1 MKELHLRKFL
11 KTWMLP
17 ISMMGGI
24 VFHDWIGYLEFLTPY
39 LIFLMLTITYTR
51 VKPSE
56 FRITR
61 FQWNLLLVQML
72 GSWIAYCV
80 LFPVSEP
87 LATAAFICIFMPTAT
102 AAPVV
107 TGMLGGSV
115 TKLATYSLLSN
126 LTVAVTAPAF
136 LSIVNDSGRD
146 IPFTDSFT
154 TICAQVIPLL
164 ILPLVVALLLRY
176 SAPRAHRTIAEHQS
190 ISFWLWAVALFI
202 VMGRA
207 VSFMIKQPLSELPV
221 MLGMAAASLVVC
233 CLQFIIGRK
242 VGARLGDR
250 ISGAQGLGQK
260 NTILGIWMALTY
272 LHPLVSI
279 GPAAYIVWQNII
291 NSTQLYLY
299 SRKHSQID

>member
-1 MKELHLRKFL
+1 
-11 KTWMLP
+11 MLP

-24 VFHDWIGYLEFLTPY
+24 VFHDVIGYLEFLTPY

-61 FQWNLLLVQML
+61 FQWNLLLVQIV
-72 GSWIAYCV
+72 GCWIAY
-80 LFPVSEP
+80 LALLPVSEP
-87 LATAAFICIFMPTAT
+87 VATAAFLCIFMPTAT

-115 TKLATYSLLSN
+115 SKLATYSLLSN

-146 IPFTDSFT
+146 IAFADSFT

-164 ILPLVVALLLRY
+164 ILPLVVAILMRY
-176 SAPRAHRTIAEHQS
+176 SAPRLHRVIAEHQS

-207 VSFMIKQPLSELPV
+207 VSFMIKQPLSELPI

-233 CLQFIIGRK
+233 CLQFFTGRK

-260 NTILGIWMALTY
+260 NTILGIWMAITY
-272 LHPLVSI
+272 LHPLVSV

-291 NSTQLYLY
+291 NSTQLYLHT
-299 SRKHSQID
+299 RHEKQ

>member
-80 LFPVSEP
+80 LFPFSEP
-87 LATAAFICIFMPTAT
+87 VATAAFICIFMPTAT

-136 LSIVNDSGRD
+136 LSIVNDSGRN
-146 IPFTDSFT
+146 IPFADSFT

-176 SAPRAHRTIAEHQS
+176 SAPRVHRTIAEHQS

-207 VSFMIKQPLSELPV
+207 VSFMIKQPISELPV
-221 MLGMAAASLVVC
+221 MIGMAVASLVVC
-233 CLQFIIGRK
+233 CMQFIIGRK

-291 NSTQLYLY
+291 NSTQLYLH
-299 SRKHSQID
+299 SRKSH

>member
-1 MKELHLRKFL
+1 M
-11 KTWMLP
+11 
-17 ISMMGGI
+17 IGGI
-24 VFHDWIGYLEFLTPY
+24 IFHEIIGYLEFLTPY

-51 VKPSE
+51 VNTSE

-72 GSWIAYCV
+72 GSWLAYFA
-80 LFPVSEP
+80 LLPFSEP
-87 LATAAFICIFMPTAT
+87 VATAAFICVFMPTAT

-126 LTVAVTAPAF
+126 LTVAVTAPVF
-136 LSIVNDSGRD
+136 LSVVNDSGRN
-146 IPFTDSFT
+146 IPFSDSFT
-154 TICAQVIPLL
+154 TICAQVVPLL
-164 ILPLVVALLLRY
+164 VLPLVVAILMRH
-176 SAPRAHRTIAEHQS
+176 SSPRLHRSISGHQS

-207 VSFMIKQPLSELPV
+207 VSFMIRQPLSELPV
-221 MLGMAAASLVVC
+221 MIGMALASLAVC

-279 GPAAYIVWQNII
+279 GPAAYIVWQNTI
-291 NSTQLYLY
+291 NSYQLY
-299 SRKHSQID
+299 RKAKSQQS